1 MITIELGC
9 EDAAGAGL
17 VRQLHPL
24 VLKEGPLDGNG
35 EEGPN
40 VGIVVDVETTGLDA
54 EEDRVIELAL
64 RRFRF
69 TDEGIITNVGKPY
82 CWLEDPGRPIP
93 EDIRR
98 LTKLTD
104 EMVAG
109 QTIDEALATK
119 LLRSSSLVIA
129 HNAGFDRGWVEK
141 RLPDAA
147 GLPWA
152 CSMIE
157 IDWLAHGY
165 DGRKLG
171 YLLHQAGYYHTGHRA
186 SADVDAVIQLLR
198 QRTRE
203 DKPLFAHLLETSA
216 RPSWVVRAVG
226 AAFSVK
232 DTLRRRGYRWNGDLK
247 VWWRE
252 IADKDRAAEEW
263 WLASNVYGLDCHARS
278 LGPEF
283 VSVSAFSRFT

>member
-1 MITIELGC
+1 MITVELGC
-9 EDAAGAGL
+9 EDAAETGP
-17 VRQLHPL
+17 VRLLHL
-24 VLKEGPLDGNG
+24 LSLKEGPLDGYG

-40 VGIVVDVETTGLDA
+40 VGIVVDVETTGFDV

-69 TDEGIITNVGKPY
+69 TDQGVITCLGKPY
-82 CWLEDPGRPIP
+82 CWLEDPRRPIP
-93 EDIRR
+93 EDIKR

-129 HNAGFDRGWVEK
+129 HNAGFDRRWIER
-141 RLPDAA
+141 RLPEAA

-152 CSMIE
+152 CSMTE
-157 IDWLAHGY
+157 IDWLANGY

-171 YLLHQAGYYHTGHRA
+171 HLLNQIGFYHDGHRA

-198 QRTRE
+198 KRSQGERSFLAE
-203 DKPLFAHLLETSA
+203 LLEASA
-216 RPSWVVRAVG
+216 KPSWIVRAVG
-226 AAFSVK
+226 AAFAVK
-232 DTLRRRGYRWNGDLK
+232 DVLRRRGYRWDPKLK

-252 IADKDRAAEEW
+252 IPDKDRQAEEW
-263 WLASNVYGLDCHARS
+263 WLASHVYGLDCHAKA
-278 LGPEF
+278 LGPDLI
-283 VSVSAFSRFT
+283 SVSAISRFT